1 VEYAERCGKAIS
13 FDVPR
18 VIYIK
23 HEYLMFPEAGR
34 QRFSDIIKHKAH
46 FELVISL

>member
-1 VEYAERCGKAIS
+1 
-13 FDVPR
+13 
-18 VIYIK
+18 
-23 HEYLMFPEAGR
+23 MFPEAGR